1 MTRRIVAKVTKYYIA
16 VQDGR
21 FDDREYDTLAQA
33 ERARDALGPM
43 LKGLKASTCIMSRT
57 YEEEP

>member
-43 LKGLKASTCIMSRT
+43 LGLKESTCIMSRT
-57 YEEEP
+57 YDEEKP